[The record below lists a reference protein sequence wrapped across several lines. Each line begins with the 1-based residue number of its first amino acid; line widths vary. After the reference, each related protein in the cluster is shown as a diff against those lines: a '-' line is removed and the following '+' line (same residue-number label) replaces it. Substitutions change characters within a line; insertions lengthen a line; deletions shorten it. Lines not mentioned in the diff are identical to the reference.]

1 MNTTKGNNFFMQ
13 NKAIYKLLSI
23 FLSAVL
29 LFTGCTNNNNSQGAD
44 VAENTFI
51 YGIESDPGD
60 NINAIT
66 TASRMGMMI
75 LKATYSPLFSY
86 TEQGLNWYLADGV
99 SISDDML
106 DYTFVLKEG
115 VTWNDGEPFT
125 ADDVV
130 FTFET
135 MLNTPDG
142 WANEQLT
149 FGDEQISVE
158 KTGDYEVVI
167 SFPASTPAAME
178 LLSNIF
184 IMPKHIYEGEKDI
197 DNSEYNKLMIGTGPY
212 ILEEYRPGE
221 YFQFKA
227 NPNYFGGEAQI
238 ESLVFR
244 ILPDSASARLA
255 LQKGEIHALT
265 AQATDME
272 ELQDTSNLNIY
283 PYSEG
288 RVAYL
293 VFNTTHDYMQNANMR
308 KAIMYSLN
316 KEEMNLAS
324 YMSSDYYTS
333 LYTFLPS
340 QNPYMSTDD
349 VVLYEQNTETA
360 NALFEQAFQE
370 LNIADKEDITLKLA
384 YWGANVPQQRQ
395 AAVLQQ
401 QLAEAGITLEITGL
415 EPNALDM
422 EMQSDDSEYDMF
434 LGGYIC
440 GIDPSMYADMF
451 VSESVYN
458 YSHVEDET
466 IDDLFTQLSFETDEE
481 VRYEIALELQQYIQ
495 EQGFFYPL
503 ADNKRI
509 LVIQSNIGGVDE
521 SGLVPVY
528 TIEDYSKLY
537 FI

>member
-1 MNTTKGNNFFMQ
+1 MTISKENKLFMQ
-13 NKAIYKLLSI
+13 NKALCKLLSI
-23 FLSAVL
+23 FLAFTFI
-29 LFTGCTNNNNSQGAD
+29 FTGCSTKGTSQNTGTDA
-44 VAENTFI
+44 NTFI

-66 TASRMGMMI
+66 TANRMGMMI

-86 TEQGLNWYLADGV
+86 TEQGTNWYLANDV
-99 SISDDML
+99 SVSEDMRT
-106 DYTFVLKEG
+106 YTFSLKEN

-130 FTFET
+130 FTFHT
-135 MLNTPDG
+135 MLATPNG

-149 FGDEQISVE
+149 FGDEQITVE
-158 KTGDYEVVI
+158 KTSEYEVTI
-167 SFPASTPAAME
+167 TFPAATPAAME

-184 IMPKHIYEGEKDI
+184 IMPKHIYEGETDI
-197 DNSEYNKLMIGTGPY
+197 DASEYNKLMIGTGPY
-212 ILEEYRPGE
+212 ILEEYKPGE

-238 ESLVFR
+238 ENLVFR

-272 ELQDTSNLNIY
+272 ELQDTSNLSIY

-293 VFNTTHDYMQNANMR
+293 VFNTTHEYMQNVDLR
-308 KAIMYSLN
+308 KAIMYSLH
-316 KEEMNLAS
+316 KEEINLAS
-324 YMSSDYYTS
+324 YMSTDYYTS

-340 QNPYMSTDD
+340 GNPYTSTDD
-349 VVLYEQNTETA
+349 VLLYEQDLEA
-360 NALFEQAFQE
+360 ADELYEKALQE
-370 LNIADKEDITLKLA
+370 ESLSKDEMTLKLA

-395 AAVLQQ
+395 ALVIQQ
-401 QLAEAGITLEITGL
+401 QLQAAGITVEITGL

-422 EMQSDDSEYDMF
+422 EMQSENSEYDMF

-451 VSESVYN
+451 VSGSVYN
-458 YSHVEDET
+458 YSHIQNET
-466 IDDLFTQLSFETDEE
+466 IDDLFTQIALETDEE
-481 VRYEIALELQQYIQ
+481 VRYALVLELQQTIQ
-495 EQGFFYPL
+495 EEGFFYPL

-509 LVIQSNIGGVDE
+509 LVIQSNIGGVDD